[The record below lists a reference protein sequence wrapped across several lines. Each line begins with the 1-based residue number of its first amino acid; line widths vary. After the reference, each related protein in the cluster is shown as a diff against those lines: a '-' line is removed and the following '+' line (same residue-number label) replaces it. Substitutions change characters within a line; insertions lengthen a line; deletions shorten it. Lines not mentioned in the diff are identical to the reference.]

1 MDYVCVCINLSI
13 SNKQV
18 CIYVNIYCK
27 SYLGIDVYKTAL
39 TKFPDICKFVSNH
52 FNG

>member
-1 MDYVCVCINLSI
+1 MDYICVCINLSI

-18 CIYVNIYCK
+18 YLYVHTYHK
-27 SYLGIDVYKTAL
+27 SYLGIDVYKIVL
-39 TKFPDICKFVSNH
+39 IKFPNICKFISNH